1 MHFSLLKNTDLPAV
15 FSSES
20 NTSLESGVFF
30 LQTFWFNADLILLNF
45 VLSPCMSVTQIMAWR
60 PFYSWNSVMQFWHTT
75 QEEDNTVLPNKVLRY
90 MYLCSSI
97 PNFPANINH
106 GLQNAIKRK
115 VLVQSVR
122 EEPSMQDGPA
132 WEFAS
137 RTPPAGELQR
147 HVPCSYKRRDP
158 IIKAFHWM
166 ATT

>member
-1 MHFSLLKNTDLPAV
+1 MLICLQYSVVKVTRAWRV
-15 FSSES
+15 
-20 NTSLESGVFF
+20 VFF
-30 LQTFWFNADLILLNF
+30 SCKPSDLTQILFCYISCCL
-45 VLSPCMSVTQIMAWR
+45 LICPIQIMAWR